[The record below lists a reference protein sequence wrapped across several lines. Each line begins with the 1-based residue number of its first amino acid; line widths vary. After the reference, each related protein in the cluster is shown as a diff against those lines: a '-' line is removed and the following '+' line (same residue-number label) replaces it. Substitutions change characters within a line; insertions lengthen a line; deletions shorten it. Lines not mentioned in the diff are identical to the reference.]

1 MEDPLLVSIK
11 GLNNEE
17 ENYVRRQTQLCLT
30 GQPVPV
36 QGRQEDLN
44 KLYKKAGVK
53 VRHANLRCP
62 TVVSRCLAMADS
74 FKVEEKDRGDFL
86 EFCNQHAEPSTRR
99 RQFHLFDSNP
109 IQRGLLH
116 YSLSPNETAFRDWE
130 AHTNMPGFKTKYKE
144 KLNRVIENLGLLEFE
159 EFAEELNESS
169 SFAEFSTNFYRRIL
183 LENCGIS
190 DLENLAKNRRKLL
203 ELHSSR
209 EIRDPVNIVRNYFI
223 FSELFNVDLD
233 TNLPSLA
240 HLTHTSS
247 LDLLSTLNVLQQSLE
262 SIDQATEEE
271 ETFSSPSM
279 LHLCLDDQ
287 RLMAF
292 PLGLN
297 LRLLH
302 VIGFTQQEI
311 KELLLHPEISKKLP
325 ISVLID
331 FNQIVG
337 EKFGGDVEAFCE
349 TLRRRLQIIRSEAE
363 DLGVKDIFEM
373 YKFLVNWEEAM
384 AALDRAAQQQT
395 DVPLLL
401 KFKDTSSEFRNSCH
415 VSVPYFPSSSG
426 SLHDLPAA
434 SKATTGKGCEAYL
447 KKLFSLYR
455 SNGERTKAFKAT
467 LKRIPHHKEV
477 PAIVVREASEWLQ
490 EEEGFTLQQLEK
502 GFSTLLYSVPVLE
515 VALDKADD
523 QLEDGWRKREDALCL
538 VNYFVELE
546 SSFNFTSIHEG
557 IGSMIK
563 EQNRLNNG
571 EECEDM
577 ERGQDSEDW
586 DEDPNEDYEE
596 VEDWTSPAYHQ
607 QQASRRSFLSP
618 STSSSMNNILSS
630 QFSTSSVSF
639 SDEKKGKSKIRIK
652 VASSKVRK
660 DEAFKLDEKLPGLE
674 LKPGQVKV
682 WQPQNPFTRLKVWL
696 KFKEVQAT
704 WDPSIDQ
711 TEFVAGARQAVLT
724 IASNLSTGGQ
734 WGRLRGLL
742 HRKEHKRLQQVVEKQ
757 WSDVERRRLEIDEEH
772 LLLLH
777 ITDCRLQQINQFK
790 YLDVYVHAMALSP
803 LGDSI
808 VKMNV
813 TFHREYTE
821 GQLPDWIVTKFE
833 VI

>member
-1 MEDPLLVSIK
+1 MCI
-11 GLNNEE
+11 
-17 ENYVRRQTQLCLT
+17 
-30 GQPVPV
+30 
-36 QGRQEDLN
+36 
-44 KLYKKAGVK
+44 
-53 VRHANLRCP
+53 
-62 TVVSRCLAMADS
+62 
-74 FKVEEKDRGDFL
+74 F
-86 EFCNQHAEPSTRR
+86 
-99 RQFHLFDSNP
+99 SNP
-109 IQRGLLH
+109 FLTKT
-116 YSLSPNETAFRDWE
+116 YS
-130 AHTNMPGFKTKYKE
+130 
-144 KLNRVIENLGLLEFE
+144 
-159 EFAEELNESS
+159 
-169 SFAEFSTNFYRRIL
+169 
-183 LENCGIS
+183 
-190 DLENLAKNRRKLL
+190 
-203 ELHSSR
+203 
-209 EIRDPVNIVRNYFI
+209 
-223 FSELFNVDLD
+223 
-233 TNLPSLA
+233 
-240 HLTHTSS
+240 
-247 LDLLSTLNVLQQSLE
+247 
-262 SIDQATEEE
+262 
-271 ETFSSPSM
+271 
-279 LHLCLDDQ
+279 
-287 RLMAF
+287 
-292 PLGLN
+292 
-297 LRLLH
+297 RLLH

-401 KFKDTSSEFRNSCH
+401 RFKDTSSEFRNSCH

-577 ERGQDSEDW
+577 ERGQDCEDW

-607 QQASRRSFLSP
+607 QQASHRSFLSP

-639 SDEKKGKSKIRIK
+639 SDENKGKSKIRIK

-674 LKPGQVKV
+674 LKPGQV
-682 WQPQNPFTRLKVWL
+682 
-696 KFKEVQAT
+696 
-704 WDPSIDQ
+704 S
-711 TEFVAGARQAVLT
+711 
-724 IASNLSTGGQ
+724 LSM
-734 WGRLRGLL
+734 LL
-742 HRKEHKRLQQVVEKQ
+742 INAQLQGVFFNWCPPKSSKCQ
-757 WSDVERRRLEIDEEH
+757 
-772 LLLLH
+772 
-777 ITDCRLQQINQFK
+777 ITK
-790 YLDVYVHAMALSP
+790 
-803 LGDSI
+803 
-808 VKMNV
+808 
-813 TFHREYTE
+813 
-821 GQLPDWIVTKFE
+821 
-833 VI
+833 